1 MKLLITLIFLFA
13 GGNAF
18 AMCTG
23 KSVRQTEVAIFH
35 SLTDATIFAETKRG
49 NVYASEDGQT
59 FTVLYPVTTIVTNM
73 LDDCGVE

>member
-1 MKLLITLIFLFA
+1 MKVFIMLVFLFA

-18 AMCTG
+18 AMCNG
-23 KSVRQTEVAIFH
+23 KAVRQTEVAIFR

-49 NVYASEDGQT
+49 NVYASDDGKT
-59 FTVLYPVTTIVTNM
+59 FTVLYPVTTIVTNT